1 MTSCWLIVD
10 AGPRLQ
16 WKNEVE
22 NLLLQ
27 QSVPQNTIVTFLPFV
42 VILVIFYFL
51 LIRPGTTRQKKLQ
64 QMIDNLKV
72 GDKIVTVSGI
82 YGTVMNL
89 KNDRITVRIA
99 ENVKVEMSKNS
110 VTALQIPEEE

>member
-1 MTSCWLIVD
+1 MTSCWLIQD

-16 WKNEVE
+16 WKNEVQ
-22 NLLLQ
+22 NLFLQ
-27 QSVPQNTIVTFLPFV
+27 TTAQPNTIVTFLPFV

-72 GDKIVTVSGI
+72 GDKIITSSGI
-82 YGTVMNL
+82 FGTVMSL
-89 KNDRITVRIA
+89 KNDRIQVRIA
-99 ENVKVEMSKNS
+99 ENVKVEMSKNA
-110 VTALQIPEEE
+110 VTALQNPEEE

>member
-1 MTSCWLIVD
+1 MTSCWLIHE

-16 WKNEVE
+16 WKNEVQ
-22 NLLLQ
+22 NLFLQ
-27 QSVPQNTIVTFLPFV
+27 QTVQTNTIVTFLPFV

-72 GDKIVTVSGI
+72 GDKIITSSGI
-82 YGTVMNL
+82 FGTVMSL
-89 KNDRITVRIA
+89 KNDRIQVRIA
-99 ENVKVEMSKNS
+99 ENVKVEMSKNA
-110 VTALQIPEEE
+110 VTALQNPEEE

>member
-1 MTSCWLIVD
+1 MTSCWLITD

-16 WKNEVE
+16 WKNEVQ

-27 QSVPQNTIVTFLPFV
+27 QTAQPNTIVTFLPFV

-72 GDKIVTVSGI
+72 GDKIITSSGI
-82 YGTVMNL
+82 YGTVMSL
-89 KNDRITVRIA
+89 KNDRIQVRIA
-99 ENVKVEMSKNS
+99 ENVKVEMSKNA